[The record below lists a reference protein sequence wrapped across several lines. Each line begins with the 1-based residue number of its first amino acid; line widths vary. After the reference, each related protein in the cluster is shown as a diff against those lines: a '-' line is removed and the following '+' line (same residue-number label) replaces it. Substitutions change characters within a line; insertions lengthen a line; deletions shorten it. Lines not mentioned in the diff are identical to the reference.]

1 MIFMAVVLLGLLVS
15 LVSVFLG
22 LGGGTLL
29 VPLLPTFFGISI
41 HQAVATSVLTIFLTV
56 SSNTVFFHRQGLVNW
71 SLVFLMGPPA
81 LVTAFIAGY
90 FGQRMDEC
98 FILGLLM
105 ILLGAIG
112 IKNILQRGEYKQ
124 VWPLSF
130 RQKFGASLGGV
141 LGGLG
146 SGLAGIGSGS
156 IFSSTVIVLKMVE
169 PRQLSPTANG
179 CMVLTSFGAVLSFL
193 IGGMN
198 GEGSWDQWIQWP
210 LSVSIFLVSQGFA
223 YFLRPKQN
231 SLPFLLKSTILSILL
246 LGISIKIGW
255 MILSN

>member
-81 LVTAFIAGY
+81 LVTA
-90 FGQRMDEC
+90 C

-156 IFSSTVIVLKMVE
+156 IFSSTMIVLKMVE

-231 SLPFLLKSTILSILL
+231 SLPFLLKSTILSLLL